1 MSFKKLQMQAPNP
14 IEKIGGKADE
24 MNDMAQIFNSS
35 NGSAPDAPP
44 TTEETAEK
52 PDITEEKTQDSVSDI
67 EKAPKESR
75 IVDDL
80 TTGGTAPDAPPPTV
94 TDISVDNIVP
104 SRHNKFEQY
113 VGEKKEAMV
122 DSIKEN
128 GIITPLTLRKTKN
141 PDIYEIISGEN
152 RWRCAKEAGLQ
163 TVPANVIEC
172 DEQQA
177 IMLLTEANLINRDIS
192 FRERIIAYRQQ
203 YDVMKSKSGERTDLQ
218 ESNEKVNSLDILA
231 KKYGESRTQMSRYVK
246 VSDMSKYLIDMIG
259 QKKIALDA
267 AVKLTGLDENAQA
280 VLANYLSDN
289 SVKLKSHHADEILK
303 GKDNLNF
310 GSLDDIFESDSK
322 HKSVKSIKTKRFSR
336 YFENITDTN
345 EIEETIEKALKM
357 YFERISQESEDDE
370 YTQCDEIE

>member
-14 IEKIGGKADE
+14 IDIADEKSDE
-24 MNDMAQIFNSS
+24 MNDIAQIFNASGGGALDS
-35 NGSAPDAPP
+35 LPP
-44 TTEETAEK
+44 ADKTDEK
-52 PDITEEKTQDSVSDI
+52 PDITEDILPSSIKNTAKSPETSGLDS
-67 EKAPKESR
+67 
-75 IVDDL
+75 DL
-80 TTGGTAPDAPPPTV
+80 QTGGTAPDAPPPIV

-113 VGEKKEAMV
+113 VGEKKEAMI

-128 GIITPLTLRKTKN
+128 GIITPLTLRKTNN

-267 AVKLTGLDENAQA
+267 AVKLTSLDENAQA

-310 GSLDDIFESDSK
+310 GSLDDIFESNNK
-322 HKSVKSIKTKRFSR
+322 QKKVKSIKTKRFAR
-336 YFENITDTN
+336 YFENTTDTN